1 MDGFNDLEE
10 TQNQLDAWMDRFKS
24 SQALPNSEVLIPGEP
39 ELKMQNER
47 LENGIPIG
55 SEVWQDLMNISK
67 ELNVKL

>member
-1 MDGFNDLEE
+1 
-10 TQNQLDAWMDRFKS
+10 MDRFKS